1 MERVTKYHRSKSH
14 RSKFRRLSPGSPT
27 LSSPST
33 STLALQANIA
43 FDQQPDSIQQGKV
56 IREKLQQRFVKLW
69 SKDKNYTGE
78 PYNLLD
84 DKL

>member
-1 MERVTKYHRSKSH
+1 M
-14 RSKFRRLSPGSPT
+14 
-27 LSSPST
+27 PSLT
-33 STLALQANIA
+33 
-43 FDQQPDSIQQGKV
+43 DV
-56 IREKLQQRFVKLW
+56 QQRFVKLW